1 MASRKSHRIQ
11 IRYGHRLHQPITS
24 THPLFLPTTCLHLHH
39 YNKPAGPQYQ
49 VLRLYAHEESS
60 ARHLTLIVASFYRH
74 TYAKHSVD
82 TSATA
87 KVVALVSLG

>member
-1 MASRKSHRIQ
+1 
-11 IRYGHRLHQPITS
+11 
-24 THPLFLPTTCLHLHH
+24 
-39 YNKPAGPQYQ
+39 
-49 VLRLYAHEESS
+49 
-60 ARHLTLIVASFYRH
+60 VASFYRH